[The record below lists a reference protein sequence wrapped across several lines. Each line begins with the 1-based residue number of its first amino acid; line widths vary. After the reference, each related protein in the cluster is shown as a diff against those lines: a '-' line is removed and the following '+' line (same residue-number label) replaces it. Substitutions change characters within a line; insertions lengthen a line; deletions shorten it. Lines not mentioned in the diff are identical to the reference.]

1 MEGGT
6 PPADPRSPPMPSPL
20 LPKTIMG
27 YVLRTSGKHQI
38 GLAVLAAGV
47 FGLISVPL
55 EIQRR
60 IVNDAIKNGATQTII
75 WLALAYAGVALLEQ
89 AFKLGLNIYRGWVSE
104 DAVRTLRRTL
114 RQSGL
119 HEPMRRD
126 VAREAKNEASNDDDS
141 ETGTHAA
148 MVVSEAEPI
157 GGFVGMA
164 ISEPLLQ
171 IGILASVIGY
181 MTFLEPW
188 ALALSLGFL
197 VPQMLFVPLMQGAI
211 NRRAAERVTTLR
223 HVGGDIVSRGVPQEE
238 GIERVFELNMGIYK
252 IKFSMNL
259 AMNFMYHA
267 AVAIALGVGGL
278 LVVDHKLQLGTVVA
292 VVSGL
297 GKLND
302 PWGDLVN
309 WFRELS
315 VDSVKYRLFVEA
327 LEHHVRR
334 EGLVTS

>member
-1 MEGGT
+1 
-6 PPADPRSPPMPSPL
+6 
-20 LPKTIMG
+20 MG
-27 YVLRTSGKHQI
+27 YVLRTSGKHQL
-38 GLAVLAAGV
+38 GLAALAICV
-47 FGLISVPL
+47 FGLTSVPL

-60 IVNDAIKNGATQTII
+60 IVNDAIKNGATTTIV
-75 WLALAYAGVALLEQ
+75 WLAVAYAAVALLEQ
-89 AFKLGLNIYRGWVSE
+89 AFKLALNVYRGWVSE

-114 RQSGL
+114 REAGL
-119 HEPMRRD
+119 HEPAHRD
-126 VAREAKNEASNDDDS
+126 VNREAKSEANRDDDS

-164 ISEPLLQ
+164 FSEPLLQ

-181 MTFLEPW
+181 MTSLEWW
-188 ALALSLGFL
+188 ALLLSAGFL
-197 VPQMLFVPLMQGAI
+197 LPQLLFVPMLQHAI
-211 NRRAAERVTTLR
+211 NRRAGERVQTLR
-223 HVGGDIVSRGVPQEE
+223 HVGGDIVSKGVPEEE
-238 GIERVFELNMGIYK
+238 GIQRVFELNMGIYK

-278 LVVDHKLQLGTVVA
+278 LAVQDKLEVGTVVA
-292 VVSGL
+292 IVSGL

-309 WFRELS
+309 WGREFS
-315 VDSVKYRLFVEA
+315 VDSVKYRLFADAVA
-327 LEHHVRR
+327 R
-334 EGLVTS
+334 ETLATA

>member
-1 MEGGT
+1 M
-6 PPADPRSPPMPSPL
+6 PPATLPRS
-20 LPKTIMG
+20 IFG
-27 YVLRTSGKHQI
+27 YVLRTSGKHQL
-38 GLAVLAAGV
+38 GLGALAAGV
-47 FGLISVPL
+47 FLLTSVPL

-60 IVNDAIKNGATQTII
+60 IVNDAVKNGATSTIV
-75 WLALAYAGVALLEQ
+75 WLAVAYAGVALLEQ
-89 AFKLGLNIYRGWVSE
+89 ALKLALNVYRGWVSE

-114 RQSGL
+114 REAGL
-119 HEPMRRD
+119 HEPAHRD
-126 VAREAKNEASNDDDS
+126 VGREAKSEANQDDDS

-171 IGILASVIGY
+171 IGTLVSVIGY
-181 MTFLEPW
+181 MTSLEWW
-188 ALALSLGFL
+188 ALALSAAFL
-197 VPQMLFVPLMQGAI
+197 LPQLLFVPALQHAI

-223 HVGGDIVSRGVPQEE
+223 HVGGDIVAKGVPEE
-238 GIERVFELNMGIYK
+238 DGIERVFELNMGIYK

-278 LVVDHKLQLGTVVA
+278 LVVGQRLELGTVVA

-309 WFRELS
+309 WGRELS
-315 VDSVKYRLFVEA
+315 VDAVKYRLFADA
-327 LEHHVRR
+327 LENHGKARPR
-334 EGLVTS
+334 AEGLATA